1 MSEQTKDF
9 SIREEIKVVVEEAGL
24 QLTETQVDHVLD
36 EVVQNEDLLSVISYF
51 VKKEVREFAETNNM
65 EYKAEDLNAEK
76 ELQKVTLFDSF

>member
-24 QLTETQVDHVLD
+24 QLTESQVDHVLD

-51 VKKEVREFAETNNM
+51 VKKEVREFAETNHM

-76 ELQKVTLFDSF
+76 EIQKVTLFDTF

>member
-24 QLTETQVDHVLD
+24 QLTEAQVDHVLD

-51 VKKEVREFAETNNM
+51 VKKEVREFAENNHM
-65 EYKAEDLNAEK
+65 EYKTEDLNAEK
-76 ELQKVTLFDSF
+76 EIQKVTLFDTF